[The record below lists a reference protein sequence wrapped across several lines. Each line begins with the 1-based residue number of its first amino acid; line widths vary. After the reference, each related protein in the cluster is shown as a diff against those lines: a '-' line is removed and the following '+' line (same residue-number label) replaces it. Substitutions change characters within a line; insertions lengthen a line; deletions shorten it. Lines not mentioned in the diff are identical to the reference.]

1 MSAEPKNSTSS
12 GWSRQ
17 DQMTYAIL
25 FVLSIVISAASA
37 LLPPMTG
44 IMVPLL
50 GVPSD
55 DWIGFVVTSFL
66 FISGFAAIPWAY
78 LADRTTRRRLLIIST
93 FFWILWF
100 LPIILP
106 GINYWTLFLFY
117 GIAAIGIGAT
127 APLSLAMTIDC
138 VPAKFRSTTF
148 GFLGTA
154 AGVGYGLGFI
164 LSGLLVET
172 FGWQTPFLIIIV
184 VGFCTGLLLFFT
196 REPPRGQHDEAL
208 AHLQS
213 THGVYTYRLS
223 RTDLIRM
230 WRKPSNIW
238 LVLVGIIA
246 IIPTSAF
253 GAWAVRWLNVDHNL
267 GIFVATIF
275 VTLALAS
282 QIIGTAFFGR
292 MGDKL
297 FHKDKQGRA
306 KLILLCCLCAGP
318 ILILACAYPFTASP
332 GATIFDLLL
341 NPINFVFFGL
351 IFAGTFFD
359 AGISPLIYVS
369 AGDINPPEI
378 RSTAMSLHLL
388 AHVIGVGLGTQL
400 TPSLAVAFFGG
411 FYSPSLA
418 WICIFFFIAAA
429 LTLPILRHIQK
440 DIKTTEIDVR
450 ERAITSAHGKAQ

>member
-1 MSAEPKNSTSS
+1 MPGE
-12 GWSRQ
+12 WSRQ
-17 DQMTYAIL
+17 DQMSYAIL
-25 FVLSIVISAASA
+25 FALSIVISAASA

-44 IMVPLL
+44 IIVPLL

-78 LADRTTRRRLLIIST
+78 LADRTTRRKLLIISS
-93 FFWILWF
+93 FFWVIWF
-100 LPIILP
+100 IPIILP
-106 GINYWTLFLFY
+106 IISYWTLFLFY
-117 GIAAIGIGAT
+117 SIAAIGIGAT
-127 APLSLAMTIDC
+127 APLSLSLTIDC
-138 VPAKFRSTTF
+138 VPARLRSTTF

-154 AGVGYGLGFI
+154 AGVGYGIGFI

-172 FGWQTPFLIIIV
+172 FGWQTPFLVIIIV
-184 VGFCTGLLLFFT
+184 GFCAGILLFFT

-208 AHLQS
+208 ANLRS
-213 THGVYTYRLS
+213 KHGVYTYRLS
-223 RTDLIRM
+223 RADLVRM

-246 IIPTSAF
+246 IIPTAAF

-267 GIFVATIF
+267 SIFVSTIF

-282 QIIGTAFFGR
+282 QILGTAFFGR
-292 MGDKL
+292 MGDRL
-297 FHKDKQGRA
+297 FQKDKQGRV

-318 ILILACAYPFTASP
+318 ILILACIYPFSATPS
-332 GATIFDLLL
+332 ATIFDLLL
-341 NPINFVFFGL
+341 NPISLAFFSL
-351 IFAGTFFD
+351 IFIGTFFD

-388 AHVIGVGLGTQL
+388 AHVIGVGLGTQF
-400 TPSLAVAFFGG
+400 TPSLAVIFFGG

-418 WICIFFFIAAA
+418 WICIFFFVAA
-429 LTLPILRHIQK
+429 LSTIPILSHIMK
-440 DIKTTEIDVR
+440 DIKTTERDIV
-450 ERAITSAHGKAQ
+450 ERARTVTD